1 MIKELSIK
9 SFRNLSELKID
20 LTQTTI
26 ITGKNELGKS
36 NALNALMWLL
46 TGTILTDKWGSGEN
60 DIDSIVPKNAIRG
73 INPEVAIVL
82 ETGTKFSKKYITKWS
97 KDGNKV
103 TGHTTEF
110 YINDVA
116 CKNETEFTDALYP
129 MLSYKPALKTKDV
142 NELRLFTDPL
152 YALQKLDAKQL
163 RALLVD
169 LGCSVTDEEL
179 YEKGFEDLKPYGLQY
194 MGKWSVLRKALKDKI
209 QVLTKDIENIQAK
222 LETVATVDEF
232 DEKVLTELNKKLEDL
247 IGKKSNI
254 RALNQN
260 PEISQIETRIA
271 VLNNTI
277 QNKIS
282 NHTND
287 ILKEKQNLMVKRQT
301 TYQRL
306 QNEANSKVKP
316 IVEEIT
322 KLNNEISSLEATIKS
337 YQLTADT
344 NANMIKS
351 YIELGKDNQ
360 TKKNDLAIKLDEE
373 RNKTYQGKMICP
385 YCGGEFADS
394 KEKEQEFF
402 KHQQEAIE
410 TIICQITVC
419 DANNDKYK
427 NEYEKHSKIKN
438 DALKELNDANTK
450 LTTLKNQL
458 IDLQTKE
465 STTKA
470 DPIDMTEVNQ
480 IDSEIQALETKQPD
494 ISNETK
500 ELNELNAKLFT
511 LKNSNYALIQ
521 DEINSIDI
529 EINQTR
535 ESISE
540 EIVNQSKFNEK
551 LEYQK
556 KLKDTQTEL
565 NNQEFLLGRV
575 NQLIYTMISM
585 VNEKATE
592 ITGLK
597 FVMLEEN
604 ISNDGV
610 KEVCYATIDDI
621 PFKDVNTAKKLKYGI
636 NFIERLK
643 NILGNN
649 ELPILAD
656 RMEGIDKLETIQT
669 LTKEQLVCT
678 RVSTENQIT
687 II

>member
-1 MIKELSIK
+1 MIKELKIK
-9 SFRNLSELKID
+9 SFRNLAELNIN

-26 ITGKNELGKS
+26 ITGQNELGKS

-73 INPEVAIVL
+73 INPEVAIIL
-82 ETGTKFSKKYITKWS
+82 DTGTKFSKKYITKWS
-97 KDGNKV
+97 KDGSKV
-103 TGHTTEF
+103 SGHTTEF

-116 CKNETEFTDALYP
+116 CKNENEFTDALYP
-129 MLSYKPALKTKDV
+129 MLKFKPALKTKDV

-169 LGCSVTDEEL
+169 LGCSVSDEEL
-179 YEKGFEDLKPYGLQY
+179 YEKGFEELRPYGAQY
-194 MGKWSVLRKALKDKI
+194 MGKWSVLRKALKDKTL
-209 QVLTKDIENIQAK
+209 VLTKDIENIQAK
-222 LETVATVDEF
+222 LETVAQVEEYD
-232 DEKVLTELNKKLEDL
+232 DKVLTELNKKLEEL

-254 RALNQN
+254 RAANNN
-260 PEISQIETRIA
+260 PEINEIEKKIA

-287 ILKEKQNLMVKRQT
+287 IIKEKNNLMIKRQT
-301 TYQRL
+301 ILDKLTH
-306 QNEANSKVKP
+306 EANSKANP
-316 IVEEIT
+316 INEEIT
-322 KLNNEISSLEATIKS
+322 KVNAEIKTLESSARA
-337 YQLTADT
+337 YQLSVET
-344 NANMIKS
+344 NGQVIKTF
-351 YIELGKDNQ
+351 IELGKNNQ
-360 TKKNDLAIKLDEE
+360 ARKNELAIKLDTE
-373 RNKTYQGKMICP
+373 RNQTYTGKIKCP

-394 KEKEQEFF
+394 QEREQEFY
-402 KHQQEAIE
+402 KHQQEHIE
-410 TIICQITVC
+410 SIINEINQC
-419 DANNDKYK
+419 DSNNQKYK
-427 NEYEKHSKIKN
+427 EEYEKHSKIKN
-438 DALKELNDANTK
+438 DAINELNLANEK
-450 LTTLKNQL
+450 LTTLRNQL
-458 IDLQTKE
+458 IDLQNKA
-465 STTKA
+465 STIKA
-470 DPIDMTEVNQ
+470 EPVDMSEVNK
-480 IDSEIQALETKQPD
+480 IDAEITALNNKQPD
-494 ISNETK
+494 ISTETK
-500 ELNELNAKLFT
+500 ELNELNAKLYQ
-511 LKNSNYALIQ
+511 LKNSSETLIQ
-521 DEINSIDI
+521 DTINQIDI

-535 ESISE
+535 ETISE
-540 EIVNQSKFNEK
+540 EIVNKSKYNEK

-556 KLKDTQTEL
+556 KLEDTQKEL
-565 NNQEFLLGRV
+565 NDNEFLLGRV
-575 NQLIYTMISM
+575 NNLIHTMISM

-621 PFKDVNTAKKLKYGI
+621 PFKDINTAKKLKYGI
-636 NFIERLK
+636 SFIERLK
-643 NILGNN
+643 TILGKNDM
-649 ELPILAD
+649 PILAD